1 MTPEIRFPDDTAV
14 MRRAIELARRGDGA
28 VEPNPMVGAVLV
40 DSDLRSIAEGWHQRY
55 GGPHAEVH
63 ALACAG
69 ERARGATLFV
79 TLEPCAHHGKTPPCA
94 DAVIQAGIARV
105 IVGSLDPFPQVDGR
119 GIAKLRA
126 AGIAVETGLLDDEV
140 RCLNAPFRKLVQTG
154 LPWVHAKWAMTL
166 DGRIAS
172 RTGES
177 KWISNPKSRQL
188 THALRGRMDG
198 ILVGIG
204 TALADD
210 PLLTARPTGP
220 RTALRIVV
228 DSQARLPVDSQ
239 LVRTAGESP
248 VLVATT
254 IHAPAD
260 RRAALEQAGVE
271 VVTLPTTTAVP
282 QVGGPFTASPQS
294 LPSPQVDLRE
304 LLLELGRR
312 RLTNLFCEG
321 GGSLLGSL
329 HDAGL
334 LDELHVFVAPKL
346 LGGAG
351 ALSPILG
358 TGRSAP
364 PECSSLVDMK
374 IEVLDQDVYIHGR
387 VRP

>member
-1 MTPEIRFPDDTAV
+1 ML
-14 MRRAIELARRGDGA
+14 RAIELARRGEGA

-40 DSDLRSIAEGWHQRY
+40 DADLRYIAEGWHQRF
-55 GGPHAEVH
+55 GGPHAEIH

-94 DAVIQAGIARV
+94 DAVIQAGVARV
-105 IVGSLDPFPQVDGR
+105 VVGSLDPFPQVDGR

-126 AGIAVETGLLDDEV
+126 AGIPVETGLLDDEV
-140 RCLNAPFRKLVQTG
+140 QRLNAPFRKLVQTG

-177 KWISNPKSRQL
+177 KWISNPKSRKL

-210 PLLTARPTGP
+210 PLLTARPPGP

-228 DSQARLPVDSQ
+228 DSLARLPVDSQ
-239 LVRTAGESP
+239 LVRTACESP

-254 IHAPAD
+254 INAPAD
-260 RRAALEQAGVE
+260 RRSALEQAGVE
-271 VVTLPTTTAVP
+271 VLTLQATKPFH
-282 QVGGPFTASPQS
+282 QVGGPFAT
-294 LPSPQVDLRE
+294 SPQVDLRE

-321 GGSLLGSL
+321 GGSLLGGL
-329 HDAGL
+329 HDANL

-364 PECSSLVDMK
+364 PVHSSLIDLK
-374 IEVLDQDVYIHGR
+374 IESLDQDVYIHGR